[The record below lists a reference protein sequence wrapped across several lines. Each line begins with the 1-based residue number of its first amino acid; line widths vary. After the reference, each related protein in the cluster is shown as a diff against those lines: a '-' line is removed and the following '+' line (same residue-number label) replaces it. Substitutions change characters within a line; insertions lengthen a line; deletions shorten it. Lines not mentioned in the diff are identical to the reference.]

1 MNGVTSKGIFSRSE
15 TRPTGLVFNISIWPD
30 QGSTLTRPPR
40 GSAAMTTLGCEPE
53 AVEGAEPGR
62 SEAGVAATLDGEK
75 GTRLPGHGGAELV
88 GNHHGQAGFVGEN
101 VDQAAAEND
110 GAAEGEGF
118 QGGGEHDA
126 AANPALDVEVI
137 GDFEVVDDGFGAL

>member
-62 SEAGVAATLDGEK
+62 SEAGGAATLDGEK
-75 GTRLPGHGGAELV
+75 VTRLPICGLMRPGRLEERDCRTVRKALMLAVWSLYGELAI
-88 GNHHGQAGFVGEN
+88 NS
-101 VDQAAAEND
+101 AA
-110 GAAEGEGF
+110 
-118 QGGGEHDA
+118 
-126 AANPALDVEVI
+126 LV
-137 GDFEVVDDGFGAL
+137 